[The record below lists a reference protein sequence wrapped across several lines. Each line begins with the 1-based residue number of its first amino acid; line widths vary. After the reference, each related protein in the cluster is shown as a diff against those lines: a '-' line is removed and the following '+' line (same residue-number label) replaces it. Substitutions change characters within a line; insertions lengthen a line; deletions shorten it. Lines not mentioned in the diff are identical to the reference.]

1 MLIIS
6 TKYFDILNNKK
17 MALIRCDV
25 NIGISFFLQK
35 AKKGPQTTLAP
46 YSLVKHLTRTIEINI
61 IWSSV
66 IK

>member
-35 AKKGPQTTLAP
+35 AKKGHRL
-46 YSLVKHLTRTIEINI
+46 L
-61 IWSSV
+61 
-66 IK
+66 